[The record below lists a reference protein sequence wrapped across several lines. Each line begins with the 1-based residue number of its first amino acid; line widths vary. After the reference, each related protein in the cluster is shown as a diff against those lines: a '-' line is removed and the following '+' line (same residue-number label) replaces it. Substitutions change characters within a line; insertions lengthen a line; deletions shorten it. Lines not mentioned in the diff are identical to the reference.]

1 MVRFAFKRTNSDSSR
16 LTIFP
21 DRSDSGIS
29 DKVLSDLPA
38 ATSVSSATVFVML
51 PHDLTLFT
59 TLPPPDR
66 NSAPFLSSFF
76 IHAIAAA
83 IAWFSIAYM
92 PPAARIIHDHYAVR
106 QLDLHMTA
114 DQQSHE
120 TAQIYYPKLHPHVS
134 ESAGRSQAAAPPP
147 IPATTAMKGPQTLI
161 QADLNNPVTLPQIV
175 PVPQIVFWS
184 PSKTV
189 VKKIAPPLPE
199 KPTAAHVHPV
209 PDRPNQEINLADVS
223 VASSN
228 LPSVKLKLAAGTT
241 SPVAVDTPLQVEL
254 PPASTSQQAVSPT
267 PVAILSL
274 SDIRMKNG
282 TAVLPPINEAKAS
295 KSRNAG
301 APGTSLSPSSQAGNG
316 AHSTGPGS
324 AQNPAAAARRS
335 GRSPAPQVAPSAST
349 ADVVANPYSHF
360 TTTSIALPKNGHFGA
375 VVVGN
380 DLSQEFP
387 ELENTW
393 RGRVAYTA
401 YLHVGLSRSWIMQ
414 YSLPRDVTASA
425 GGTVSRLEAPWP
437 YDIVRPNLPP
447 DSIDADALMIRG
459 FVDASGRF
467 QNLSVVFPQP
477 FSGTQFVIAA
487 LRQWQFR
494 PATHDGQPAKVEVL
508 LIIPGTF
515 E

>member
-1 MVRFAFKRTNSDSSR
+1 MVRFALKRANSDSSR
-16 LTIFP
+16 LTIFL
-21 DRSDSGIS
+21 DRSNSGLS
-29 DKVLSDLPA
+29 DKVPSDQLA
-38 ATSVSSATVFVML
+38 ATSVGGATVLVM
-51 PHDLTLFT
+51 PPRELTLFT
-59 TLPPPDR
+59 TLPPSDR
-66 NSAPFLSSFF
+66 HSAPFLSSIF

-92 PPAARIIHDHYAVR
+92 PPAARILHDHYAVR
-106 QLDLHMTA
+106 QLDLHITA
-114 DQQSHE
+114 NQQPHE
-120 TAQIYYPKLHPHVS
+120 TAHIYYPKSHPPVS
-134 ESAGRSQAAAPPP
+134 EHAGRSQAAAPPL
-147 IPATTAMKGPQTLI
+147 IPVTTARKGPQTFI

-175 PVPQIVFWS
+175 PVPQIVLWA

-209 PDRPNQEINLADVS
+209 PDHPNQEINLADVN
-223 VASSN
+223 VTSSN

-254 PPASTSQQAVSPT
+254 PPASASQQAVSPT

-274 SDIRMKNG
+274 SDIRMKDG
-282 TAVLPPINEAKAS
+282 TAVLPPINEAKVS
-295 KSRNAG
+295 KPQNAG
-301 APGTSLSPSSQAGNG
+301 APGKSLSPSSQAGNG
-316 AHSTGPGS
+316 AHSAGPGS
-324 AQNPAAAARRS
+324 AQSSAVAARQS
-335 GRSPAPQVAPSAST
+335 GGSPAPQTAPNSST
-349 ADVVANPYSHF
+349 ADVAANPYSQL
-360 TTTSIALPKNGHFGA
+360 TNTSIALPKDGHFGA

-393 RGRVAYTA
+393 GGRVAYTA

-414 YSLPRDVTASA
+414 YSLPREVSASA

-437 YDIVRPNLPP
+437 YDIIRPNLPP
-447 DSIDADALMIRG
+447 ESINADALMIRG

-467 QNLSVVFPQP
+467 QNLSVIFPQS
-477 FSGTQFVIAA
+477 FSGTQFVLAA
-487 LRQWQFR
+487 LRRWQFR

-508 LIIPGTF
+508 LIIPEQF